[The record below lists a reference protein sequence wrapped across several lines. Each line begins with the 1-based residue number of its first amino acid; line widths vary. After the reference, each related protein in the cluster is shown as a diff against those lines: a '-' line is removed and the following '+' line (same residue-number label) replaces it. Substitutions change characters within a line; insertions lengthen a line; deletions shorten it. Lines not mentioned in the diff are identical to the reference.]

1 MHAGTLRQHAQHRGH
16 TFLQPVCLQ
25 RSLGHGLGPPLTQG
39 QGARHLPQMILAG
52 GTWEVALAEG
62 PRASR
67 GCLYE
72 LQKEQAQTLTQKAIR
87 MLGQII

>member
-1 MHAGTLRQHAQHRGH
+1 
-16 TFLQPVCLQ
+16 
-25 RSLGHGLGPPLTQG
+25 
-39 QGARHLPQMILAG
+39 MILAG